1 MKKIIATF
9 VVGAMLFQQA
19 TFAALSDV
27 DVGPMNEYLKGVY
40 ATYPVLE
47 KYCGAYKPMDTLGDS
62 DVSDAGSELDD
73 FSGCGK
79 YSKQIKNLIKKM
91 KRDVDSRQ
99 AVLDRLLSDAIS
111 N

>member
-1 MKKIIATF
+1 
-9 VVGAMLFQQA
+9 
-19 TFAALSDV
+19 
-27 DVGPMNEYLKGVY
+27 
-40 ATYPVLE
+40 
-47 KYCGAYKPMDTLGDS
+47 MDTLGDS

-73 FSGCGK
+73 FAGCGK